1 VVVSAQLTEAETSKF
16 ADLASGKRIHYN
28 EAGSGAP
35 MLFMHGTGPGATSWS
50 NFNPNFQVLAQR
62 FRCIL
67 VDALG
72 WGESDPISLTDEARN
87 TVNAR
92 SMRDLMDALGIERAS
107 IVGNSMGGGSGLAF
121 AIDYPERLDKL
132 VVMGSGAGGGVFT
145 PTPTE
150 GIRIINETY
159 RNPTVEN
166 FGRLV
171 RIMVYDASFVTDA
184 LLEQRRQGALRSQ
197 THLDNWV
204 ASQRVPPRDIYPDLP
219 KIRAKTL
226 MIHGRNDRTVP
237 LETGLLAFAR
247 IPGAQFHIF
256 NECAHWA
263 QLEKV
268 DQFNRLVEDF
278 LTHDS

>member
-1 VVVSAQLTEAETSKF
+1 MVATAPLTEASTSKF
-16 ADLASGKRIHYN
+16 AQLASGHRIHYN

-35 MLFMHGTGPGATSWS
+35 VLFMHGTGPGATSWS
-50 NFNPNFQVLAQR
+50 NFNPNFQVLGQS

-72 WGESDPISLTDEARN
+72 WGESDPMELTTEARN

-92 SMRDLMDALGIERAS
+92 SLRDLMDALGLERAN
-107 IVGNSMGGGSGLAF
+107 IIGNSMGGGAGLAF
-121 AIDYPERLDKL
+121 AIDYPDRLDKL
-132 VVMGSGAGGGVFT
+132 VVMGAGAGSPVYT
-145 PTPTE
+145 ATPTE
-150 GIRIINETY
+150 GIKVINETY
-159 RNPTVEN
+159 REPTVEN

-171 RIMVYDASFVTDA
+171 RVMVYDSAFVTNE
-184 LLEQRRQGALRSQ
+184 LLEQRRQGALKSQ
-197 THLDNWV
+197 THMDNWI
-204 ASQRVPPRDIYPDLP
+204 AGQRVQPRDIYADLP
-219 KIRAKTL
+219 KIRSKVL

-237 LETGLLAFAR
+237 LETGLAAFAR
-247 IPGAQFHIF
+247 IPGAQMHIF

-278 LTHDS
+278 LTHE